1 MKGDKEDQS
10 NAVNQADPV
19 MLVILCR
26 AYGDFIIALE
36 TASRSMLL
44 QNKQTLNVQH
54 ESLHDLQSLPEQYEG
69 LPNNQTLDIQQIQ
82 CSEIKLVASLHLK
95 PLYEAIPAEF
105 KNSNLL
111 IEFVD
116 FGIKGSLLRAFTNKY
131 LLHPSTFVE
140 LNRLKKWLQS
150 HPLKYTFVLEQVKRK
165 KLLQWFTG
173 KSFLHIAEGSNVYEQ
188 FERFF
193 NAAPANVKSITE
205 SAAVNNTLLNVEM
218 ILGKQERSIPQDE
231 INNKQRILILP
242 VARMAFKHIPFNIC
256 KQIQT
261 KHAQQ
266 GQTVQ
271 VAYFNNS
278 IHGNQTLDETIY
290 YHDFNTLVQLILS
303 ANLIYCPDSLA
314 MHLAF
319 LFRKPHIV
327 LHPAKPAPG
336 FLTPYAL
343 QHHSH
348 CSFESF
354 NLA

>member
-1 MKGDKEDQS
+1 MKQ
-10 NAVNQADPV
+10 
-19 MLVILCR
+19 VILCR

-36 TASRSMLL
+36 TASRSMVL
-44 QNKQTLNVQH
+44 QNN
-54 ESLHDLQSLPEQYEG
+54 
-69 LPNNQTLDIQQIQ
+69 QQIQ
-82 CSEIKLVASLHLK
+82 QSEIKLVASMHLK

-105 KNSNLL
+105 KIPNLL

-131 LLHPSTFVE
+131 LLHLETLSE
-140 LNRLKKWLQS
+140 LNRFKKWLYQQ
-150 HPLKYTFVLEQVKRK
+150 PLHDTFVLEQAHRK

-173 KSFLHIAEGSNVYEQ
+173 KSFFHIAEGSNVYEQ

-193 NAAPANVKSITE
+193 NATPANVKSFTE
-205 SAAVNNTLLNVEM
+205 SADVNNTLRNIEM

-231 INNKQRILILP
+231 VNNKQRILILP
-242 VARMAFKHIPFNIC
+242 VARMAFKHIPIDIC
-256 KQIQT
+256 IQIQAM
-261 KHAQQ
+261 HALQ

-303 ANLIYCPDSLA
+303 ANVIYCPDSLA

-319 LFRKPHIV
+319 LLKKPHIV

-343 QHHSH
+343 QHQSH
-348 CSFESF
+348 FNFESF

>member
-1 MKGDKEDQS
+1 MKQ
-10 NAVNQADPV
+10 
-19 MLVILCR
+19 VILCR

-36 TASRSMLL
+36 TASRSILL
-44 QNKQTLNVQH
+44 ENKHTLNDQH
-54 ESLHDLQSLPEQYEG
+54 ESLNDIQSLPEQYEG

-82 CSEIKLVASLHLK
+82 CSEIKLVASMHLK
-95 PLYEAIPAEF
+95 PLYDAIPAEF
-105 KNSNLL
+105 KNPNIV

-131 LLHPSTFVE
+131 LLHPSTLVQ
-140 LNRLKKWLQS
+140 LNRLKKWLHQQ
-150 HPLKYTFVLEQVKRK
+150 PLHHTFILEQAYRK
-165 KLLQWFTG
+165 KILQWFTG

-205 SAAVNNTLLNVEM
+205 SAAVNNTMLNVEM
-218 ILGKQERSIPQDE
+218 ILGKQERSIAQDE

-242 VARMAFKHIPFNIC
+242 VARMAFKHIPIAIC
-256 KQIQT
+256 KQIQAM
-261 KHAQQ
+261 HVLQ

-278 IHGNQTLDETIY
+278 IHGNQTLDEPIY
-290 YHDFNTLVQLILS
+290 YHNFNALVQLILS
-303 ANLIYCPDSLA
+303 ADLIYCPDSLA

-348 CSFESF
+348 FNFESF